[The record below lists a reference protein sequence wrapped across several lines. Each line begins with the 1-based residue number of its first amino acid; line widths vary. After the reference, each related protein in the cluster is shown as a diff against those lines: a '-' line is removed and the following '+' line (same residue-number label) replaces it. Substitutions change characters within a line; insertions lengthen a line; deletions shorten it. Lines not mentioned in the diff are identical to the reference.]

1 MVRNVL
7 RPSRDPRVTCP
18 LLTDWDNPS
27 CTEGVVSVSRGE
39 RAVMSC
45 NISNPFL
52 GVTVYL
58 IALGEDSQPL
68 FRVTPPGCFC
78 RGEWQLRVRGGVAQ
92 LVIPK
97 ASDAQAGRYKWH
109 LKGLQ
114 RNIKVTTLDVLG
126 ELCSCLGGLCSPSG
140 GLCSCLGGQFRGGV
154 ALSPGGGGQPG
165 KGRPRFQQNKVKQHK
180 PLPPKALGI

>member
-1 MVRNVL
+1 MCPPPPAGLPCPQGPCPVTDCPPPAPGRVVRNVL

-39 RAVMSC
+39 RVVMSC

-78 RGEWQLRVRGGVAQ
+78 RGEWQLQVCGGVAQ

-97 ASDAQAGRYKWH
+97 ASDAQAGCYKWH

-114 RNIKVTTLDVLG
+114 RNIKVTTPLG
-126 ELCSCLGGLCSPSG
+126 SPGLSPPSEPGTHATSCLQGWC
-140 GLCSCLGGQFRGGV
+140 
-154 ALSPGGGGQPG
+154 
-165 KGRPRFQQNKVKQHK
+165 
-180 PLPPKALGI
+180 PP